1 MVRVRVTGLSGI
13 SIFLTAAA
21 VIAGVGRLVTTRAK
35 IAEEDDGLAHYRND
49 EATIKGLCRTRAK
62 SAA

>member
-49 EATIKGLCRTRAK
+49 EGHD
-62 SAA
+62 